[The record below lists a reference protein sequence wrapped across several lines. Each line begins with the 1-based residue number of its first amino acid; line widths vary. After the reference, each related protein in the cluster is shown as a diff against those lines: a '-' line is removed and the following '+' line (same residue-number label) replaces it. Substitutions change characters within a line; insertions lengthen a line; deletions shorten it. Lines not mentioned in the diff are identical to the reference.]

1 MKLYNKLAI
10 VTGGAS
16 GFGEAICRLFAE
28 EGAEVII
35 LDNHVENGQKVAD
48 SIGDAA
54 HFIQCDLQA
63 SAEITRAFD
72 SLASKYGK
80 VDILVNNAGYT
91 HARAPLDEVGE
102 DEFDKVF
109 NINVKAIFWTSKLAL
124 PLMAG
129 DSQSV
134 ILNMASTAAIRPRP
148 ELTWYN
154 ASKGAV
160 VAATKSMA
168 IELADRNIR
177 VCAINPVM
185 GETGL
190 LEKFMGM
197 DDTPE
202 NRSRFTSTIPL
213 GRLSTPNDIANAA
226 LYLASDDASMVTG
239 IALEVDGGRCI

>member
-1 MKLYNKLAI
+1 MKLQNKIAI

-16 GFGEAICRLFAE
+16 GFGEAICHLFAE
-28 EGAEVII
+28 EGAQVLII
-35 LDNHVENGQKVAD
+35 DNNADNGHKVAKA
-48 SIGDAA
+48 IGKSS
-54 HFIQCDLQA
+54 HFILCDLQDSRDIA
-63 SAEITRAFD
+63 RAFD
-72 SLASKYGK
+72 LIATKYGR

-91 HARAPLDEVGE
+91 HSRAPLDKVSEE
-102 DEFDKVF
+102 EFDKVF
-109 NINVKAIFWTSKLAL
+109 DINVKAMFWTSKFAL
-124 PLMAG
+124 PMMSN
-129 DSQSV
+129 DSHAV
-134 ILNMASTAAIRPRP
+134 ILNMASTAASRPRP

-168 IELADRNIR
+168 IELASRKVR

-190 LEKFMGM
+190 LEKFMGV

-202 NRSRFTSTIPL
+202 NRSKFISTIPL
-213 GRLSTPNDIANAA
+213 GRLSTPKDIANAA
-226 LYLASDDASMVTG
+226 LYLASDEASMVTG